1 MKRKRRIRAYRDEDS
16 SSTVAERILSKAR
29 EDEAQTQSPL
39 SAGFISKL
47 DEEQGNEK
55 TGRVIIYIP
64 DNGRDP
70 GMVKTE

>member
-1 MKRKRRIRAYRDEDS
+1 MRAYRDEDS
-16 SSTVAERILSKAR
+16 SSTVA
-29 EDEAQTQSPL
+29 QSPL